1 MRKRR
6 MPHFR
11 IRAVERVVTRLQPP
25 QLAVSEFRRCGPL
38 RRNTQLPLLGEQA
51 RQRSVLGK
59 QKAPVIPPPPHPYRL
74 PNTREQKAECSGSIA
89 LPLKSVC

>member
-38 RRNTQLPLLGEQA
+38 RRNAQLPLLGEQA

-59 QKAPVIPPPPHPYRL
+59 QKAPVITPPARSGCRIPASRKQ
-74 PNTREQKAECSGSIA
+74 NIREVSRFH
-89 LPLKSVC
+89 